1 MDFINYK
8 LNNMENNRYLFFIFL
23 IIIVFSLIS
32 SVSASNSLDI
42 DNSNYNTILE
52 SNQVINSDNNLNND
66 DSLKLESSDKYEK
79 DILSVSSVHIIPSD
93 TTNDE
98 LQYIFD
104 NSKSGDTIQFNDN
117 VYNNISIVVNKRLN
131 IVSTKNS
138 IVHTSNSLSEK
149 ASHSAFTLASLQ
161 AGQ

>member
-8 LNNMENNRYLFFIFL
+8 HNNMENNQYLFFIFL

-32 SVSASNSLDI
+32 SVSASNSFDI

-117 VYNNISIVVNKRLN
+117 VYNNI
-131 IVSTKNS
+131 
-138 IVHTSNSLSEK
+138 
-149 ASHSAFTLASLQ
+149 
-161 AGQ
+161 